1 MAIGGVWDRDW
12 VYASRVT
19 RGGVL
24 KYFGLLDLVN
34 RHVLHL
40 VSPRSGLRPV
50 FNRTGPRINRT
61 RPVLYLAVSQFNFGF
76 GLGLQAVQDGPNHG
90 LLPNLVNQLVLCLS

>member
-1 MAIGGVWDRDW
+1 MCATLGNCSQKTKIK
-12 VYASRVT
+12 SR
-19 RGGVL
+19 GS
-24 KYFGLLDLVN
+24 
-34 RHVLHL
+34 L
-40 VSPRSGLRPV
+40 VSPQSGLRPV

-61 RPVLYLAVSQFNFGF
+61 RPVLYLAFSQFNFGF